1 MQNCGDKCYMEWN
14 DNCIILRSLKTICE
28 TTLTLN
34 TNYRVQGAQ
43 ATLTSDNCNF
53 GGVPKTTLNF
63 CTFLEKLI
71 DLIESCYSY
80 SYGLLQWKYRLNSAK
95 GRDGWGRV
103 WESSLLRASSCLL
116 PVESQMTPTFLAT
129 IRDTMYRVL
138 SLRESQPILGIQRF
152 FSGLS
157 LIDLADHPTWLT
169 SVASHLGDWADI
181 VDPKFHPKSQC

>member
-1 MQNCGDKCYMEWN
+1 MLHGVKWQPYYTAKFENNVWDHPHFEHQ
-14 DNCIILRSLKTICE
+14 LQRSGSPSHPHFWQLQ
-28 TTLTLN
+28 LW
-34 TNYRVQGAQ
+34 
-43 ATLTSDNCNF
+43 
-53 GGVPKTTLNF
+53 GVPKTTLNF

-103 WESSLLRASSCLL
+103 WKSSLLRASSCLL
-116 PVESQMTPTFLAT
+116 PVESQMTLTFLAT
-129 IRDTMYRVL
+129 ICDTMYRVL

-169 SVASHLGDWADI
+169 SVSSHLGDWADI